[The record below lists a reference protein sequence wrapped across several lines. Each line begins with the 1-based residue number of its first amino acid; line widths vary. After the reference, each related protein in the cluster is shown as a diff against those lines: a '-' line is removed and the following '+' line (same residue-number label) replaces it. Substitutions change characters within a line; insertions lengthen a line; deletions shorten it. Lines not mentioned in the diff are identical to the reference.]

1 MPNHLHRRAFIARGA
16 AAAAAAGALAVLA
29 VARAGAAAAGGH
41 PPGPV
46 ILVDWDGVDPCYLD
60 LHLAGRMPALHALAG
75 QGVRAVASGTYK
87 AVSNP
92 NRAGLATGARPAV
105 HLNTAYVLDPGT
117 GKARGQNRAVHA
129 ETLFQAL
136 RRQGRTLL
144 SAGWYIVE
152 GKGADRGDPEALYV
166 QGETWREN
174 VDAVVAA
181 LLGEPVK
188 ADGGPVRLPR
198 VPDLIAAYAADAD
211 AIGHKEGPSSPRIP
225 AALSELD
232 AGLGRIA
239 AAVRRAGLE
248 RRASFVFV
256 SDHGMTGYTES
267 LEPAVLGALS
277 DAGFSAQRLHSGQA
291 PDPGTEV
298 VLTASPRAANAYLRG
313 AAAQPAGRD
322 RVERVLRGLDVL
334 EGVYDRAE
342 LDAMGA
348 APDEG
353 DLAVDARPPYAF
365 IDPADLDGAER
376 GGHASLREATAPLV
390 LSGAGVVPGARP
402 DAPRTIDVAPTIAR
416 LLGADPPA
424 RAEGRALD
432 EVLRPDPRV

>member
-1 MPNHLHRRAFIARGA
+1 VPNRLHRRAFLARGA
-16 AAAAAAGALAVLA
+16 AAAAAAGALTALA
-29 VARAGAAAAGGH
+29 ASRAGAAAAEGP

-46 ILVDWDGVDPCYLD
+46 ILVDWDGVAPSYLD
-60 LHLAGRMPALHALAG
+60 RHLAGRMPALHALAER
-75 QGVRAVASGTYK
+75 GVRTVASCTYK

-105 HLNTAYVLDPGT
+105 HRNTAYVLDPGT
-117 GKARGQNRAVHA
+117 GKARGQSRTVRA

-166 QGETWREN
+166 QGDSWEEN
-174 VDAVVAA
+174 VDAAVAA
-181 LLGEPVK
+181 LLGEPVD

-198 VPDLIAAYAADAD
+198 VPDLIAAYAADVD
-211 AIGHKEGPSSPRIP
+211 AIGHREGPSSPRIP
-225 AALSELD
+225 ARLAELD

-298 VLTASPRAANAYLRG
+298 VLTASPRTANVYLRG
-313 AAAQPAGRD
+313 AAAQPAGRE
-322 RVERVLRGLDVL
+322 RVERVLRGLDLL
-334 EGVYDRAE
+334 ERVHDRAE
-342 LDAMGA
+342 LDALGA

-353 DLAVDARPPYAF
+353 DFAVDARPPYAF
-365 IDPADLDGAER
+365 IDPAALDGAER
-376 GGHASLREATAPLV
+376 GGHASLREAAAPLL
-390 LSGAGVVPGARP
+390 LSGAGVVQGARP
-402 DAPRTIDVAPTIAR
+402 RGARTIDVAPTVAR
-416 LLGADPPA
+416 LLGAAPPA
-424 RAEGRALD
+424 DAEGRALD
-432 EVLRPDPRV
+432 EVLRPDSRA